1 MTARVVLLS
10 ILCLSGMCWGQQ
22 PLTAD
27 NVDRFAEDHLRKHL
41 GETVGS
47 ASVVV
52 VNESGVLLEK
62 SLGYAKPANRTLAD
76 PRQTVYQSG
85 SNSKLF
91 VTVAAMQLYE
101 QNKLNLHADI
111 RNYLPDIVINNRFSQ
126 PLTMAQ
132 LLTHTSGVE
141 DRKLGRTQPF
151 GQPLMTL
158 GEFFERFPPVVAY
171 PPGEQ
176 MNYSGNGM
184 TLAAHVVEA
193 ISGEP
198 FFQYVE
204 NHIYAPLAMQ
214 RSSFRQPLPDVLK
227 QNRAEMLNVPPL
239 IKYPEGGMAS
249 TVDDMSHFLIAL
261 LHGGAYGANRILKP
275 ESLQLMLT
283 RHFSPHPEMPGIGY
297 GFFEVN
303 LSGNRVWMHCGDYR
317 HISVLCIS
325 PEHKAGFFLVMS
337 LQGELREPLLTSFA
351 NDFFKAFFPQTAIAQ
366 PTTSAAAALDPSA
379 MIGTY
384 RDNAVPNSSIEKFIQ
399 GLMFGDGDA
408 SVTFDKSR
416 GVFQFHPPSSD
427 KIIDLVH
434 RDGLLF
440 ESQDPNFGIKMLFRQ
455 TPSTINLFISAG
467 PLGQYSFRKIPWF
480 WAQVPQ
486 LVMHLVVLCLFGFWL
501 LSILLAYF
509 IRRLRATW
517 FHQSGCFSGL
527 LWNVSIVALLA
538 LTGCLSF
545 VLLGF
550 TIPNA
555 SLIVGVP
562 AMIKVLPVFYTAACV
577 ATLPLPI
584 SLFRAWRQGAWG
596 LGFRLYFTVVVF
608 AAFVF
613 FVPFC
618 VYWNLVGFRM

>member
-1 MTARVVLLS
+1 MGTL
-10 ILCLSGMCWGQQ
+10 CWGQE
-22 PLTAD
+22 PLTG
-27 NVDRFAEDHLRKHL
+27 DRLARFTEDHLGKHI

-47 ASVVV
+47 ASVVF

-62 SLGYAKPANRTLAD
+62 SLGYARPANRILAD
-76 PRQTVYQSG
+76 PRHTVYQIG

-91 VTVAAMQLYE
+91 VTLAAMQLYE
-101 QNKLNLHADI
+101 QGKLDLHADI
-111 RNYLPDIVINNRFSQ
+111 RNYLPGLVLKNRFSL
-126 PLTMAQ
+126 PVTMAH

-151 GQPLMTL
+151 DQPLMTL
-158 GEFFERFPPVVAY
+158 REFFERFPPVVAY

-214 RSSFRQPLPDVLK
+214 QSSFRQPLPDVLK
-227 QNRAEMLNVPPL
+227 QNRADMLNLPPL

-249 TVDDMSHFLIAL
+249 TVDDISHFLIAL
-261 LHGGAYGANRILKP
+261 LHGGEYGANRIAKP
-275 ESLQLMLT
+275 ETLQLMLT

-303 LSGNRVWMHCGDYR
+303 LSGNLVWMHTGDYR
-317 HISVLCIS
+317 HISVLCFS

-337 LQGELREPLLTSFA
+337 LQGELHEPLLTSFT
-351 NDFFKAFFPQTAIAQ
+351 NDFFRTFFPQTGIL
-366 PTTSAAAALDPSA
+366 PSTTSAKDALDPST
-379 MIGTY
+379 MVGTY

-408 SVTFDKSR
+408 RVTFDGVR

-427 KIIDLVH
+427 KIIDLVQ

-440 ESQDPNFGIKMLFRQ
+440 ESQDRDLGIKILFRQ
-455 TPSTINLFISAG
+455 AASATNLFISAG
-467 PLGQYSFRKIPWF
+467 TLGQYSFRKIPWF
-480 WAQVPQ
+480 WSQVLQ
-486 LVMHLVVLCLFGFWL
+486 LVMHLVVLFLFGAWL

-509 IRRLRATW
+509 VRRLRERW
-517 FHQSGCFSGL
+517 FRQCGISSGP
-527 LWNVSIVALLA
+527 LWNVSIVALIA
-538 LTGCLSF
+538 LTGALSF

-562 AMIKVLPVFYTAACV
+562 AMVKVLPVFYTVACLAA
-577 ATLPLPI
+577 LPLPI
-584 SLFRAWRQGAWG
+584 SLFRAWRHRVWG
-596 LGFRLYFTVVVF
+596 LGFRLYFTAVVL
-608 AAFVF
+608 AAFL

-618 VYWNLVGFRM
+618 IYWNLVGYRM

>member
-1 MTARVVLLS
+1 MSARLVLLAV
-10 ILCLSGMCWGQQ
+10 LCLGTLCPRQQ
-22 PLTAD
+22 PLTG
-27 NVDRFAEDHLRKHL
+27 NNLDRFAEDHLRKHI
-41 GETVGS
+41 GETVAS
-47 ASVVV
+47 ASVVF

-62 SLGYAKPANRTLAD
+62 SLGYAKPANRILAD
-76 PRQTVYQSG
+76 PRQTVYQIG

-91 VTVAAMQLYE
+91 VTLAAMQLCE
-101 QNKLNLHADI
+101 QNKLDLDADI
-111 RNYLPDIVINNRFSQ
+111 RNYLPGLVIKNRF
-126 PLTMAQ
+126 PLPVTMAQ

-151 GQPLMTL
+151 DQPLVTL
-158 GEFFERFPPVVAY
+158 HEFFERFPPVVAY

-176 MNYSGNGM
+176 LNYSGNGM

-204 NHIYAPLAMQ
+204 DHIYAPLAMRQ
-214 RSSFRQPLPDVLK
+214 SSFRQPLPDVLK
-227 QNRAEMLNVPPL
+227 QYRAEMLNVPPL

-261 LHGGAYGANRILKP
+261 LHGGAYGVNRVVKP
-275 ESLQLMLT
+275 ETLQLMLT
-283 RHFSPHPEMPGIGY
+283 RHFSPDPKIPGIGY

-303 LSGNRVWMHCGDYR
+303 LSGNRVWMHTGDYR

-325 PEHKAGFFLVMS
+325 PEHTAGFFLVMS
-337 LQGELREPLLTSFA
+337 LQGELREPLLTSFV
-351 NDFFKAFFPQTAIAQ
+351 NDFFGAFFPQTGIAQ
-366 PTTSAAAALDPSA
+366 PTTSAKVTLDPST
-379 MIGTY
+379 MVGTY
-384 RDNAVPNSSIEKFIQ
+384 RDDAVPDSSIEKFIQ

-408 SVTFDKSR
+408 RITFDKVR

-427 KIIDLVH
+427 KIIDLVQ

-440 ESQDPNFGIKMLFRQ
+440 ESQGADFGIKVLFRQ
-455 TPSTINLFISAG
+455 TPSATNLFISAG
-467 PLGQYSFRKIPWF
+467 ALGQYSFRRIPWF
-480 WAQVPQ
+480 WSQVPQ
-486 LVMHLVVLCLFGFWL
+486 LVMHLLVLGLFGTWL

-509 IRRLRATW
+509 IRRLRAAW
-517 FHQSGCFSGL
+517 FHQTGFSSGP
-527 LWNVSIVALLA
+527 LWNMSIVALLA
-538 LTGCLSF
+538 LTGALSF

-562 AMIKVLPVFYTAACV
+562 AMFKVLLAFYTAACV
-577 ATLPLPI
+577 AALPLPI
-584 SLFRAWRQGAWG
+584 SLFRAWRQRIWG
-596 LGFRLYFTVVVF
+596 LGFRLYFTAV
-608 AAFVF
+608 ALSAFV

-618 VYWNLVGFRM
+618 LYWNLVGYRV

>member
-1 MTARVVLLS
+1 MSTRLVLIAL
-10 ILCLSGMCWGQQ
+10 LCVGTLCAQQ
-22 PLTAD
+22 PLTRERL
-27 NVDRFAEDHLRKHL
+27 DRFTEDHLHKHI

-47 ASVVV
+47 ASVIF

-62 SLGYAKPANRTLAD
+62 SLGYAKPVNRILAD
-76 PRQTVYQSG
+76 PRQTVYQIG

-101 QNKLNLHADI
+101 QNKLDLHADI
-111 RNYLPDIVINNRFSQ
+111 RNYLPGLVMKNPFSL
-126 PLTMAQ
+126 PVTMAQ

-158 GEFFERFPPVVAY
+158 REFFERFPPVVAH

-176 MNYSGNGM
+176 INYSGNGM

-214 RSSFRQPLPDVLK
+214 RSSFRQPLPGVLK
-227 QNRAEMLNVPPL
+227 QYRADMLNVPPL

-261 LHGGAYGANRILKP
+261 LYGGAYAANRILKP
-275 ESLQLMLT
+275 ESIQLMLT
-283 RHFSPHPEMPGIGY
+283 RHFSPHPEMPGMGY
-297 GFFEVN
+297 GFFEAN
-303 LSGNRVWMHCGDYR
+303 LSGNLVWMHTGDYR
-317 HISVLCIS
+317 HISVLCIT

-337 LQGELREPLLTSFA
+337 LQNELREPLLTSFA
-351 NDFFKAFFPQTAIAQ
+351 NDFFKAFFPQSGIVQ
-366 PTTSAAAALDPSA
+366 PATSAKVAFDPSTLV
-379 MIGTY
+379 GTY

-408 SVTFDKSR
+408 RVTFEKVR

-440 ESQDPNFGIKMLFRQ
+440 ESQDPDFGIKLLFRPA
-455 TPSTINLFISAG
+455 PSTTNLFISAG
-467 PLGQYSFRKIPWF
+467 TLGQYSFRKIPWF
-480 WAQVPQ
+480 WSQVPQ
-486 LVMHLVVLCLFGFWL
+486 LVMHLVVLVLFGAWL

-509 IRRLRATW
+509 IRRLRERW
-517 FHQSGCFSGL
+517 FRQGTISSGP

-538 LTGCLSF
+538 LTGALSF

-577 ATLPLPI
+577 AALPLPI
-584 SLFRAWRQGAWG
+584 SLFLAWREGGWG
-596 LGFRLYFTVVVF
+596 LGFRLYFTTVVL
-608 AAFVF
+608 AAFL

-618 VYWNLVGFRM
+618 IYWNLVGYRM